1 MGQTDPADRYENR
14 VAPVQPG
21 SLRRGLHLLTCLGRE
36 GAPLGLSE
44 LAQRSGLDKATVHRL
59 TRVLVEA
66 GYLTQDPATRSYTLG
81 LRILDLGFAT
91 LARLGVRE
99 LSLPYMRELA
109 EQFTGASVSLSVLDR
124 GETLYIER
132 ISQRRISVNV
142 DVHVG
147 TRIPVHCSSMGKALL
162 AALPV
167 DESADLIGRQSL
179 EPWTPRTITSLPRL
193 TADLERIRSLGYAI
207 NDEETALGL
216 RSVAVAV
223 IDAAGRPA
231 AAVNVAVSAAE
242 VSVQQLECDV
252 APAVL
257 AAGAA
262 ISRHLGRLEP
272 PAPDGRDEPRRTGA
286 VSR

>member
-1 MGQTDPADRYENR
+1 MAETDPSDRYEHR
-14 VAPVQPG
+14 AAAQPG
-21 SLRRGLHLLTCLGRE
+21 SLRRGLHLLTCLGRD
-36 GAPLGLSE
+36 GTPLGLSE

-91 LARLGVRE
+91 LARLEVRE

-147 TRIPVHCSSMGKALL
+147 TRIPAHCSSMGKALL
-162 AALPV
+162 AALPA
-167 DESADLIGRQSL
+167 DESADLIGRQPL
-179 EPWTPRTITSLPRL
+179 EPWTPRTITSAPQL
-193 TADLERIRSLGYAI
+193 TAELERIRSLGYAI

-216 RSVAVAV
+216 RSVAAAV

-242 VSVQQLECDV
+242 VSVQQLERDV

-257 AAGAA
+257 AATAA

-272 PAPDGRDEPRRTGA
+272 PAPDGRHEPRRTGA